1 MAGRWSGFQNWVL
14 VTFQGRK
21 CDVSFRE
28 SIGYIHLCLTL
39 WPFFIP
45 YLKGHF
51 LALKGSRELIIPK
64 ERSRKC
70 SIARFFRHFSTC
82 LKYQQAH
89 GSNQPLEA
97 VDSESTNYST
107 EDGWRLLQVL
117 KAAAKHVTKFLHS
130 RFWVCVCVKFCF
142 FFPRKKEAQN
152 SKERET
158 HTNPAKLIYHNSQ
171 VITNK
176 QKKTKTHTTPSIRS
190 SKS

>member
-64 ERSRKC
+64 EGSRKC

-142 FFPRKKEAQN
+142 FFSPGKKRHRIPKKGKRTPIQQN
-152 SKERET
+152 
-158 HTNPAKLIYHNSQ
+158 LYI
-171 VITNK
+171 ITLK
-176 QKKTKTHTTPSIRS
+176 
-190 SKS
+190 